1 MDEDL
6 KKILEQNAADMAEM
20 RKMIKG
26 IKNHFI
32 RAEIYQWFI
41 IFLFIAPVVA
51 GVIML
56 WPMMKDFSGQYQ
68 QIMSSGVGAITGS
81 DANLLK

>member
-20 RKMIKG
+20 KKMVRG

-32 RAEIYQWFI
+32 RAEIYQWLVILIFVVPTVVGI
-41 IFLFIAPVVA
+41 IFI
-51 GVIML
+51 
-56 WPMMKDFSGQYQ
+56 WPTLKSFSSQYGQLLG
-68 QIMSSGVGAITGS
+68 SGLGAVTGTDINS
-81 DANLLK
+81 LK